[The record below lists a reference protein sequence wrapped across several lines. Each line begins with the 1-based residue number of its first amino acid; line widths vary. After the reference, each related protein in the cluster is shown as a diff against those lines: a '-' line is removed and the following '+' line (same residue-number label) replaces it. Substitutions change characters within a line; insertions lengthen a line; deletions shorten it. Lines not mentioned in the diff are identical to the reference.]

1 MNDKYISNK
10 IKNIKYNLL
19 SNDKDL
25 IIASLNDLVNSLPSL
40 A

>member
-25 IIASLNDLVNSLPSL
+25 INDSINDLFNSL

>member
-10 IKNIKYNLL
+10 IKIIKYNLL